1 MLEFVIADVVLESF
15 QIRGV
20 PVRICQ
26 SVSASLIITP
36 QPVPKLSQR
45 VVFKKINT
53 NPPIGAE
60 EEEIPS
66 VNTKSFDS
74 RRQIA

>member
-1 MLEFVIADVVLESF
+1 MLVFMITAVVLESF
-15 QIRGV
+15 QMKCV
-20 PVRICQ
+20 PLYICQ
-26 SVSASLIITP
+26 YVSASLIITP

-45 VVFKKINT
+45 VAFKKINK
-53 NPPIGAE
+53 NPPIIAE

-74 RRQIA
+74 RRQIT

>member
-1 MLEFVIADVVLESF
+1 MITASRWSLF
-15 QIRGV
+15 QIRAA
-20 PVRICQ
+20 PDQICQ

-45 VVFKKINT
+45 IVFKKIKK
-53 NPPIGAE
+53 NPPISAE

-66 VNTKSFDS
+66 VNTKSFES
-74 RRQIA
+74 RRQIT

>member
-1 MLEFVIADVVLESF
+1 MITASRRSLF
-15 QIRGV
+15 QIRAV
-20 PVRICQ
+20 PVHICQ

-45 VVFKKINT
+45 IVFKKIKK
-53 NPPIGAE
+53 NPPISAE

-66 VNTKSFDS
+66 VNTKSFES
-74 RRQIA
+74 RRQIT